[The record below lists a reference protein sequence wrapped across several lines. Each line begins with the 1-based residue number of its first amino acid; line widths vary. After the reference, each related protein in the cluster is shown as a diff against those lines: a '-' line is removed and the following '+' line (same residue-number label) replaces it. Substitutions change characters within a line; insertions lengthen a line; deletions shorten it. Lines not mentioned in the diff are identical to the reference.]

1 MTVITTK
8 PVKDASLSN
17 LTEIDLGFSYE
28 FVYKT
33 HDVNRVLATEKN
45 LLKLLYYL
53 NTVGDAL
60 ILKQL
65 EHPQVQNLVK
75 GEQKFDLVICE
86 FAFPVWYTLSSR
98 FNCPLI
104 GITSLDVPIYIQDK
118 MGNPTNLRL
127 YPDYNLPFGNELSV
141 VESII
146 SVVYT
151 NLVRLID
158 VGVYYRHSYLAK
170 KYLGVSTPDISGSL
184 GNMSIVFANVV
195 PGFSKNRPNVPAIVE
210 VHGLQLRKKKPLP
223 KVRTMI

>member
-17 LTEIDLGFSYE
+17 LTEIDLGFSYD

-75 GEQKFDLVICE
+75 SEQKFDLVICE

-223 KVRTMI
+223 KVRTMK